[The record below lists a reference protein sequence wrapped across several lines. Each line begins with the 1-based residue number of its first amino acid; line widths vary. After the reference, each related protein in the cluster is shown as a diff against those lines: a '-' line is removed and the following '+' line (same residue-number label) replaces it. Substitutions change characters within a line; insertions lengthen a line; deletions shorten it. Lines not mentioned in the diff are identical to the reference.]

1 MKKNFRRAMAAVMA
15 AALALSLAGTAA
27 EADAAKKKKIKLA
40 SKTVTVKAKKSKT
53 VKIKNVKAKQV
64 KKLTVKSASKKIA
77 TAKAKG
83 KTAVKVTGKKAG
95 KSTKVKIT
103 LKLKGQKKATKLTLK
118 VKVAKAKPVPP
129 AVTNAPAPAT
139 QAPNVPSTKAPDA
152 PAASQPPQGGEAS
165 QAPATGKPSAKPQPS
180 KAPAVVPTW
189 TPDPKKEVSEITLH
203 YTKDETRSFEVTNE
217 EGTKSY
223 APKMIKFTDADDY
236 PEGDAIDVRYYKK
249 VIVKYEGKK
258 FEKDGGWDNGG
269 KATLNTTNE
278 DLGQSAYT
286 NGLFMKYLHDLTT
299 AEVNAYKDGVYTV
312 EYDISEATLD
322 PEGGWEFPDVGEIDC
337 VSVQMGNEENYEGF
351 KLQTIEFKE
360 PIQTGTTTPT
370 ADPNATADPDKTAD
384 PNATADPD
392 KTTAPTVAPTATPK
406 VTAKFANGQIEE
418 KGETTI
424 TVTTDKGTVK
434 TVRFAAVKADVA
446 DVNNTNPA
454 AIKVTG
460 KKEGTTEIK
469 GSVTLTIDGK
479 DVVIDN
485 VSAGTLTVV
494 PKGTPIVEAEVESA
508 EIEMIAGTTGKV
520 KVKNVT
526 VTVSGEADPDANVT
540 YAWTIDPETVAKIS
554 GTTAEA
560 TATVTAEAK
569 GTAKATVTI
578 TATTKD
584 GKSSQPLKKEVTVT
598 VYDAL
603 TVDTAAIEY
612 AANDV
617 AINGTVAPKA
627 LLGKTVKTNGTIAE
641 VTWAIVETAGVEKA
655 ETETASIDAKTGVVT
670 GKKAGTVKVKAT
682 VKVTGELNQKETV
695 VVEGTVTVNNNR
707 MLSLKNENVTKE
719 GSVFA
724 SDFSGEPW
732 AGQPVENED
741 GSITWFTD
749 TTWGGGGLNFY
760 LNPDKS
766 HFDLTKFSKIK
777 VTLSVSQSEEA
788 SRQVYLGLVCD
799 GKKAPSWNPSADPV
813 NVALDAKPE
822 AYPTLKGNGEDDTIE
837 VDLTQEYTIP
847 QDSDLAENCGVVFV
861 RVKYNANGKPEGTR
875 STITVKSIE
884 LVAKN

>member
-1 MKKNFRRAMAAVMA
+1 M
-15 AALALSLAGTAA
+15 
-27 EADAAKKKKIKLA
+27 
-40 SKTVTVKAKKSKT
+40 
-53 VKIKNVKAKQV
+53 
-64 KKLTVKSASKKIA
+64 
-77 TAKAKG
+77 
-83 KTAVKVTGKKAG
+83 
-95 KSTKVKIT
+95 
-103 LKLKGQKKATKLTLK
+103 
-118 VKVAKAKPVPP
+118 
-129 AVTNAPAPAT
+129 
-139 QAPNVPSTKAPDA
+139 
-152 PAASQPPQGGEAS
+152 
-165 QAPATGKPSAKPQPS
+165 
-180 KAPAVVPTW
+180 
-189 TPDPKKEVSEITLH
+189 
-203 YTKDETRSFEVTNE
+203 
-217 EGTKSY
+217 
-223 APKMIKFTDADDY
+223 
-236 PEGDAIDVRYYKK
+236 
-249 VIVKYEGKK
+249 
-258 FEKDGGWDNGG
+258 
-269 KATLNTTNE
+269 
-278 DLGQSAYT
+278 
-286 NGLFMKYLHDLTT
+286 
-299 AEVNAYKDGVYTV
+299 NAYKDGVYTV

-406 VTAKFANGQIEE
+406 VTAKFANGQDTVQIEE
-418 KGETTI
+418 EGETTI

-434 TVRFAAVKADVA
+434 TVKFAAVTADVA
-446 DVNNTNPA
+446 NVDNTNPA

-460 KKEGTTEIK
+460 KNAGTTEIK

-584 GKSSQPLKKEVTVT
+584 GKSSQPLKKEVTVN
-598 VYDAL
+598 VCEKL
-603 TVDTAAIEY
+603 TVDTEAIEY
-612 AANDV
+612 AENQV

-627 LLGKTVKTNGTIAE
+627 LLGKTVKTNGDIVDVAWT
-641 VTWAIVETAGVEKA
+641 IVETAGVEKA

-682 VKVTGELNQKETV
+682 VKVTGPLDQKETV
-695 VVEGTVTVNNNR
+695 VVEGTVIVNGDIINIDITKFKGGND
-707 MLSLKNENVTKE
+707 KVTCTKKDD
-719 GSVFA
+719 GSV
-724 SDFSGEPW
+724 DIVW
-732 AGQPVENED
+732 AADSQNYSNAVVSFD
-741 GSITWFTD
+741 A
-749 TTWGGGGLNFY
+749 L
-760 LNPDKS
+760 
-766 HFDLTKFSKIK
+766 DLTDWYCTI
-777 VTLSVSQSEEA
+777 EA
-788 SRQVYLGLVCD
+788 SGSNTSVEI
-799 GKKAPSWNPSADPV
+799 
-813 NVALDAKPE
+813 LDAHCVEADWGNPYSVIAPQYGKSFPRKIQLSDTMKNPAKAYDKKPE
-822 AYPTLKGNGEDDTIE
+822 FDKDNKT
-837 VDLTQEYTIP
+837 
-847 QDSDLAENCGVVFV
+847 
-861 RVKYNANGKPEGTR
+861 
-875 STITVKSIE
+875 TITNGAVEQTPEYKSVNRVQLFKGEQTEELKLNVKSIKFY
-884 LVAKN
+884 KNESDIPSGDWRTD